1 MFRHIRS
8 KLIAAFAVPLA
19 ILVAVAGLESVS
31 ALGQVNSVDHQTALA
46 SASVG
51 PGGVVQALQRE
62 REFAELSIVA
72 AAHKPASALIGL
84 SPSAGG
90 FNQTPSAILDQTDV
104 ALSSFRSTVD
114 HAGSQAEQIY
124 TGAFSALASLPTARD
139 YWAPAAADVTAKTTN
154 IVDYESLA
162 TKTYQSYTAM
172 INALVDATAQVPLLI
187 NDTTLRT
194 GVEALYTSLQ
204 KTESDW
210 QVVEDLIIASW
221 ESGSAQTAQFA
232 ATNEDWGADLSWSQ
246 RLISLGTGT
255 YGAAIGN
262 LDQDQV
268 GSALAFDI
276 GLIQTGAIPP
286 LTNVLDAFTAPAG
299 NTAATVN
306 VTFTQLGENQIAA
319 IVNDRANT
327 LHNNAVIAAIEF
339 AVLGAL
345 GTILGFLLI
354 ALVSRSV
361 SKPLIDLA
369 NQADKLATETL
380 PATVKAILEAANSGA
395 EPPKPPKVVV
405 NSRDEVSEMARALD
419 AVNKTAVEL
428 ATGQAALRRN
438 LADAFVNL
446 GRRNQN
452 LVTRQLEYISEIEL
466 KEADP
471 ESLEELFRL
480 DHLATRMR
488 RNAESLLILAGSGP
502 PANGAPLSPPWTWRA
517 PRPLKSR
524 TTNAC
529 GCTISTQR

>member
-1 MFRHIRS
+1 
-8 KLIAAFAVPLA
+8 
-19 ILVAVAGLESVS
+19 
-31 ALGQVNSVDHQTALA
+31 
-46 SASVG
+46 
-51 PGGVVQALQRE
+51 VQALQRE

-286 LTNVLDAFTAPAG
+286 LTNVLDAFTALQSS
-299 NTAATVN
+299 TTVLIPC
-306 VTFTQLGENQIAA
+306 TTTQ
-319 IVNDRANT
+319 
-327 LHNNAVIAAIEF
+327 
-339 AVLGAL
+339 
-345 GTILGFLLI
+345 
-354 ALVSRSV
+354 
-361 SKPLIDLA
+361 
-369 NQADKLATETL
+369 
-380 PATVKAILEAANSGA
+380 
-395 EPPKPPKVVV
+395 
-405 NSRDEVSEMARALD
+405 
-419 AVNKTAVEL
+419 
-428 ATGQAALRRN
+428 
-438 LADAFVNL
+438 
-446 GRRNQN
+446 
-452 LVTRQLEYISEIEL
+452 
-466 KEADP
+466 
-471 ESLEELFRL
+471 
-480 DHLATRMR
+480 
-488 RNAESLLILAGSGP
+488 
-502 PANGAPLSPPWTWRA
+502 
-517 PRPLKSR
+517 
-524 TTNAC
+524 
-529 GCTISTQR
+529 